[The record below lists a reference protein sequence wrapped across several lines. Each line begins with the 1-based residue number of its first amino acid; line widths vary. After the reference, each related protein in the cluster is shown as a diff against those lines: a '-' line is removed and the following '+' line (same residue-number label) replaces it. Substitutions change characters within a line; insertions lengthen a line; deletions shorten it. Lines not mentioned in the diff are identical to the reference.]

1 MIVNDPGTVAEVT
14 ERFEAYERALGA
26 NDLETLDGFFWD
38 SAHAL
43 RYGIGENLAGIE
55 MIRAFRKGRVGGSP
69 PRTLYNTVITT
80 WGRDFAT
87 TNTEFRRAS
96 GGPTGRQTQVW
107 VRLPEGW
114 RIVAGHVSM
123 IQSFS

>member
-1 MIVNDPGTVAEVT
+1 MIINDPTTVAEVT

-26 NDLETLDGFFWD
+26 NDLTTLDGFFWD
-38 SAHAL
+38 SPLAL
-43 RYGIGENLAGIE
+43 RYGVGENLTGID

-69 PRTLYNTVITT
+69 PRALHNTVITT

-87 TNTEFRRAS
+87 TNTEFLRVSRNQ
-96 GGPTGRQTQVW
+96 TGRQTQVW
-107 VRLPEGW
+107 VRMAEGW

-123 IQSFS
+123 LLETS